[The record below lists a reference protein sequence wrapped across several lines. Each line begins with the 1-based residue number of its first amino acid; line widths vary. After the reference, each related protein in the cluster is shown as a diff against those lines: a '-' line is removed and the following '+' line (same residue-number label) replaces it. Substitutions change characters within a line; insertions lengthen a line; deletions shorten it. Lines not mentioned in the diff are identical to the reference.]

1 MRRKLLG
8 ALILGSLFL
17 SSGCAALV
25 LLGVGGTAGYMI
37 KKGED
42 SGGGKGSAKSSDTKP
57 TDAKNGGSKAAAT
70 PKASSGASKTS
81 TSD

>member
-1 MRRKLLG
+1 MRRKLIG
-8 ALILGSLFL
+8 ALILGTLFL
-17 SSGCAALV
+17 SSGCGALV

-42 SGGGKGSAKSSDTKP
+42 SGGGKGPAKSSDAKP
-57 TDAKNGGSKAAAT
+57 ADAKTGGASKAAAA
-70 PKASSGASKTS
+70 PKASSTQKTS